1 MNGSS
6 LMTASFHSRT
16 ADSSTRH
23 VFQRVRHE
31 LKRRWTQVVRR
42 ESLGGDML
50 RLTFGGP
57 DLADFNSPAFD
68 DHIKLFLPADGA
80 PIRSVPLDRLVGR
93 HYTPRRYDSA
103 TGELDIDFYLHETG
117 VVTAWAAQAQ
127 PGDEI
132 VIGGPR
138 GSMLPPSD
146 FDWYLLAGDETALP
160 AMARRL
166 EELPADKTAIALLEV
181 ARPGGEIPLPS
192 QAAVTLIWVYRET
205 TSDSLADSLAR
216 LQLPAGEGYAWI
228 ASEAGAARAARQ
240 VMIEQHGL
248 PREWVKAA
256 GYWKRGESDQ
266 HVKLE
271 D

>member
-1 MNGSS
+1 MA
-6 LMTASFHSRT
+6 TSFHSST
-16 ADSSTRH
+16 TDSSTRH
-23 VFQRVRHE
+23 VFQRIRHE
-31 LKRRWTQVVRR
+31 LKRRWATVIRR
-42 ESLGGDML
+42 ENLGGDML

-68 DHIKLFLPADGA
+68 DHIKLFLPADDT
-80 PIRSVPLDRLVGR
+80 PIRSAPMDALVGR
-93 HYTPRRYDSA
+93 HYTPRYYDPA
-103 TGELDIDFYLHETG
+103 TGELAIDFYLHETG
-117 VVTAWAAQAQ
+117 VVTTWATQAQ

-138 GSMLPPSD
+138 GSTLPPND
-146 FDWYLLAGDETALP
+146 FDWYVLAGDETALP

-166 EELPADKTAIALLEV
+166 EELPAGKTAIALVEV
-181 ARPGGEIPLPS
+181 ARPGAEIPLPS
-192 QAAVTLIWVYRET
+192 QAAVTVIWVHRET
-205 TSDSLADSLAR
+205 ASDSLADSLAR
-216 LQLPAGEGYAWI
+216 LQLPPGEGYAWI
-228 ASEAGAARAARQ
+228 ASEASAARAARQ

-248 PREWVKAA
+248 PREWVRAS